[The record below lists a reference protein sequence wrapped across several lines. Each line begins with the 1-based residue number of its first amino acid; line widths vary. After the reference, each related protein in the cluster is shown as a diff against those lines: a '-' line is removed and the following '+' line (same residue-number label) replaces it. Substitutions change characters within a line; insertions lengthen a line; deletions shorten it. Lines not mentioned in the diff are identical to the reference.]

1 MKIFITSFVLI
12 FSYLAVAEEIS
23 DFQIEGMSIGESLT
37 RLLFRRFY
45 FREHKNI

>member
-23 DFQIEGMSIGESLT
+23 DFQIEGMSIGDSALD
-37 RLLFRRFY
+37 Y
-45 FREHKNI
+45 FSEEQNKK